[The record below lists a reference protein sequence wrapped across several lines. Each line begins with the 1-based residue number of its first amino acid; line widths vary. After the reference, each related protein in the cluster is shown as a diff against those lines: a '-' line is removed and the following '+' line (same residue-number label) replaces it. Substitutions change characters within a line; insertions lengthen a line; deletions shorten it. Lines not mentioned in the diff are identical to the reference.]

1 MGKPS
6 FKENKA
12 YKMGPLMQSKEFGNL
27 ASGVMKM
34 QNEFNSGKFNA
45 TMGFDAA
52 GNYSESVDND
62 DMMAIFE
69 EVYSIKEDL
78 KAFVMSK

>member
-1 MGKPS
+1 
-6 FKENKA
+6 
-12 YKMGPLMQSKEFGNL
+12 
-27 ASGVMKM
+27 
-34 QNEFNSGKFNA
+34 
-45 TMGFDAA
+45 MGFDAA
-52 GNYSESVDND
+52 GNYSESVDNN